1 MTTDQIK
8 TKLSRLVAD
17 WKIVAEAQENK
28 ARKAADAGEFKRETL
43 AYTKAAVYRDR
54 IWDLEQ
60 IIKEEE

>member
-8 TKLSRLVAD
+8 TKLSRLIAD
-17 WKIVAEAQENK
+17 WKVEAEASEADGDADCGTGSDAPYAK
-28 ARKAADAGEFKRETL
+28 ARA
-43 AYTKAAVYRDR
+43 YRDH

>member
-8 TKLSRLVAD
+8 TKLSGLLAD
-17 WKIVAEAQENK
+17 WKVEAEAYEGEGK
-28 ARKAADAGEFKRETL
+28 RKEADFVKGADS
-43 AYTKAAVYRDR
+43 AYAKAAVYRDH

>member
-8 TKLSRLVAD
+8 TKLRRLVAN
-17 WKIVAEAQENK
+17 WKIEAEAYENEAK
-28 ARKAADAGEFKRETL
+28 QKVASFRRGADSDYA
-43 AYTKAAVYRDR
+43 KAAVYQDH